1 VRDDADPP
9 SEDWPLHPPTATR
22 HGIDDKQDRVDKD
35 ESGEVNVEAG
45 HGLHFLPSER
55 KLLMLVHGSAPPTAH
70 KGSSDVLPYACRRI
84 RFYPQRRLTGKSVRP
99 RLVRRSFLAPWLLLA
114 SPLILAVICRHD
126 GSPSG
131 LLVTVGE
138 ALKLLEPDQ
147 LDAITLRQ
155 FDKTKSLELAESA
168 AHGLDGQAAWQS

>member
-1 VRDDADPP
+1 
-9 SEDWPLHPPTATR
+9 
-22 HGIDDKQDRVDKD
+22 
-35 ESGEVNVEAG
+35 
-45 HGLHFLPSER
+45 
-55 KLLMLVHGSAPPTAH
+55 
-70 KGSSDVLPYACRRI
+70 
-84 RFYPQRRLTGKSVRP
+84 
-99 RLVRRSFLAPWLLLA
+99 LA